1 MLSISLPFN
10 YMTLVFTDKMD
21 PKMSSAATATAAEF
35 INRGADAGCRD
46 WGWPDGNQWSK
57 PMGSGSDEWSTDEWR

>member
-21 PKMSSAATATAAEF
+21 PKMSSAATATAAIVPSPVLTMGQF
-35 INRGADAGCRD
+35 KLQSQVSHSDRSP
-46 WGWPDGNQWSK
+46 WNQ
-57 PMGSGSDEWSTDEWR
+57 R